1 MNYSWSQAWHT
12 AVPSNRR
19 LLLKVVFLSLLL
31 GLLLP
36 PHRSGWFPEAYV
48 KPLEELPMNPM
59 NPLNP
64 VTSMNP
70 TNPLNP
76 VTSMNPRSPVNELPS
91 RYH

>member
-1 MNYSWSQAWHT
+1 M
-12 AVPSNRR
+12 
-19 LLLKVVFLSLLL
+19 
-31 GLLLP
+31 
-36 PHRSGWFPEAYV
+36 

-91 RYH
+91 RYHWSEVGQGKGLQWPGGVGGVAPPTREGISELRS